1 MNLTYHYHRH
11 SNLVVEEAEFKEDY
25 QELVN
30 ALETISDI
38 DLVNG
43 FYLKAL
49 VLDRHPLM
57 DFHLLLGS

>member
-11 SNLVVEEAEFKEDY
+11 SNLVTEEAEFKEDY

-38 DLVNG
+38 DIVNAFLVR
-43 FYLKAL
+43 K
-49 VLDRHPLM
+49 
-57 DFHLLLGS
+57 